1 MQETDVQL
9 GQRVVDTISGYE
21 GVVTTIGD
29 HLTGCTRVGCSPTEE
44 DKSPNAESFF
54 YEEQLNTEEQ
64 FIDDVDVED
73 ESEFETGQP
82 VIDVVTGFKGI
93 VSVVNYKL
101 YNCPQILVQSTE
113 EADESEWFDEPR
125 LREYTEG
132 VSYSDTFSELEEV
145 SETGA
150 ISDAPSENLSR

>member
-21 GVVTTIGD
+21 GVVTTVGD
-29 HLTGCTRVGCSPTEE
+29 HLTGCTRIGCVPTKE
-44 DKSPNAESFF
+44 DKNPNSESFF
-54 YEEQLNTEEQ
+54 YEDQLELN
-64 FIDDVDVED
+64 DVVVDVEVED
-73 ESEFETGQP
+73 ESDFETGQP
-82 VIDVVTGFKGI
+82 VIDVVTGFKG
-93 VSVVNYKL
+93 VVAVINFKL

-113 EADESEWFDEPR
+113 DADESKWFDEPR